1 MTKSQV
7 QRLAKS
13 NLERQVL
20 EFQVEVQKTL
30 ERIFK
35 KPTVFRPGWIDSL
48 RLFNL
53 RMWCLKYN
61 VTLLWV
67 LQTLTHYWLHAKHV
81 ARKNPPR
88 GIGVRIPTL
97 VGATSRKVIE
107 EALLRDFPDRE
118 NEIHLRTVIEE
129 KYLLSEDVMG
139 SGDGSF
145 RVNNPAEML
154 KAYKARI
161 NRARK
166 GLEEL
171 EESLSR
177 RQWRGNPYKAR

>member
-1 MTKSQV
+1 M
-7 QRLAKS
+7 
-13 NLERQVL
+13 
-20 EFQVEVQKTL
+20 
-30 ERIFK
+30 
-35 KPTVFRPGWIDSL
+35 DSL

-53 RMWCLKYN
+53 KMWCLKYN

-67 LQTLTHYWLHAKHV
+67 IQTLTHHWLHAKHV
-81 ARKNPPR
+81 ARKNPPK

-97 VGATSRKVIE
+97 VGPTSRKVIE

-118 NEIHLRTVIEE
+118 NEIHLRTLIEE

-139 SGDGSF
+139 SDGAF
-145 RVNNPAEML
+145 RVNNPTKML
-154 KAYKARI
+154 KAYLSRI
-161 NRARK
+161 KRAQT

-171 EESLSR
+171 EKSLSR